1 MNMIINTPQSPEIQ
15 IWTPT
20 SPTPNCPEN
29 KAERVEEKD
38 EVTRIENLK
47 EVLSEAG
54 GPGTPLPEVTELR
67 PPLGAPKWWGRKVG
81 S

>member
-20 SPTPNCPEN
+20 STTLTAEN

-38 EVTRIENLK
+38 EAAGLRTSR
-47 EVLSEAG
+47 EVL
-54 GPGTPLPEVTELR
+54 V
-67 PPLGAPKWWGRKVG
+67 
-81 S
+81 